1 MRPALEGAHGG
12 LEREA
17 ALLHYVKALIET
29 NGPPPLHL
37 HEEAREI
44 GWTDEQILEAV
55 AHVGLSTF
63 ANLMTKAGDVP
74 LDGSAEEGRVLQ
86 AA

>member
-1 MRPALEGAHGG
+1 
-12 LEREA
+12 
-17 ALLHYVKALIET
+17 
-29 NGPPPLHL
+29 
-37 HEEAREI
+37 
-44 GWTDEQILEAV
+44 
-55 AHVGLSTF
+55 VGLSTF